1 MNNKNIMKN
10 WLQNEFEFDIP
21 KDVINIIE
29 GELKNEIDTHQ
40 VALIIHRL
48 SEMPWYTQEQMMN
61 ELGIEKENLIMLNE
75 IIRHNDYFQDLI
87 VTEDCYQKISGMSI
101 Q

>member
-48 SEMPWYTQEQMMN
+48 SEMP
-61 ELGIEKENLIMLNE
+61 
-75 IIRHNDYFQDLI
+75 
-87 VTEDCYQKISGMSI
+87 
-101 Q
+101 